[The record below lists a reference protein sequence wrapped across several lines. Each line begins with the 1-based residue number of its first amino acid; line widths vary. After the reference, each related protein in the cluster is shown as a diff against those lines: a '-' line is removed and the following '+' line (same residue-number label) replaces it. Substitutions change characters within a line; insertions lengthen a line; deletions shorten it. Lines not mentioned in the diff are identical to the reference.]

1 MTVHTPH
8 TPLWRRV
15 LSMPRTRLGRWSV
28 GLAATFL
35 ILFIINQAVFIPSA
49 VVVPWRHVLLPLYGI
64 AMLLCGLSSGV
75 VGLIAVLRRHE
86 RSALVWFT
94 VLPGL
99 FVLFLL
105 IGEVLVPH

>member
-49 VVVPWRHVLLPLYGI
+49 VVVPWRHVLLRCTGSRCYFAGSL
-64 AMLLCGLSSGV
+64 AGL
-75 VGLIAVLRRHE
+75 
-86 RSALVWFT
+86 
-94 VLPGL
+94 
-99 FVLFLL
+99 
-105 IGEVLVPH
+105 